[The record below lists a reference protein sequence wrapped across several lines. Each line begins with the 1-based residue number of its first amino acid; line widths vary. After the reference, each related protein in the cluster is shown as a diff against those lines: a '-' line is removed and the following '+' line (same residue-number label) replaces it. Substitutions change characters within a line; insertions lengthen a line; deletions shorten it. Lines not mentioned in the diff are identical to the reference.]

1 MKGILQSNQ
10 TLESSL
16 NSFMEELNHNVE
28 QYQDDAQ
35 KSEEL
40 ARTHRVMLVIQAF
53 LENGESDFVSDA
65 ECARWV
71 TILNTSKQ
79 KLGQWVTHRGNAQQL
94 QGVKT
99 QFTNQIDSLY
109 KTISLYMGAQGFS
122 TSSMATAEETKSRFS
137 YQNIEDFHVKAK
149 KALAEITVL
158 TEQIESLKND
168 SESDSSAINALK
180 TKLVDGSKDEIS
192 VADMISDVH
201 DKAVEKADKIKLAYD
216 EIVLGVDGEQALF
229 NSIKE
234 YRDDAQS
241 FKNETKE
248 HLTAQAGMLERLRE
262 FYVRVYGDEE
272 DESIKGIDEEIADH
286 LKKLTDFE
294 DKQEKKY
301 TALNEQIESLLPA
314 ATSAGL
320 ASAYETLKSECD
332 TPIKDFTTLF
342 YLALLGLFICSS
354 IFVID
359 SFSIWPFSIEFV
371 GAGTWTEVSTA
382 GLKKIP
388 FVLPFLWLTVFA
400 SKRRSEQQR
409 LRQEYAHKEALAK
422 SYESYKQQIEDLG
435 EENQQLQARLL
446 ERTIEAIAFNAST
459 TLDKKHSDGTLAE
472 RFAGQTLKGG
482 K

>member
-1 MKGILQSNQ
+1 
-10 TLESSL
+10 
-16 NSFMEELNHNVE
+16 MEELNQNVE
-28 QYQDDAQ
+28 QYQGDDQ
-35 KSEEL
+35 KSPEL
-40 ARTHRVMLVIQAF
+40 ERTHRVMLVIQAF
-53 LENGESDFVSDA
+53 LENGESYFVSDT
-65 ECARWV
+65 ECANWV
-71 TILNTSKQ
+71 KSLNASKQ
-79 KLGQWVTHRGNAQQL
+79 KLGQWVTNKGNTQQI
-94 QGVKT
+94 QSAKT

-109 KTISLYMGAQGFS
+109 KAISIYMGAQGFS
-122 TSSMATAEETKSRFS
+122 TSSMATAEETKSRS
-137 YQNIEDFHVKAK
+137 TYQKIEDFHVKAK
-149 KALAEITVL
+149 KALAEITDL
-158 TEQIESLKND
+158 TQQIESLKND
-168 SESDSSAINALK
+168 SESDRSSINTLK
-180 TKLVDGSKDEIS
+180 TKLVDGSTDERS

-201 DKAVEKADKIKLAYD
+201 DKAVEKAGKIKLAYD
-216 EIVLGVDGEQALF
+216 EIVLGADGEQAIF

-248 HLTAQAGMLERLRE
+248 HLTAQTGMLERLRE

-272 DESIKGIDEEIADH
+272 DESSKGIDGEIANH
-286 LKKLTDFE
+286 LEKLTDFE

-301 TALNEQIESLLPA
+301 TALNEQIEGLLPA

-332 TPIKDFTTLF
+332 TPIKDFTKLF
-342 YLALLGLFICSS
+342 YLSLLGLLICSS

-359 SFSIWPFSIEFV
+359 SIRIWPFSIEFV

-422 SYESYKQQIEDLG
+422 SYDSYKKQIEDLG

-472 RFAGQTLKGG
+472 RFAGQTLKSG

>member
-16 NSFMEELNHNVE
+16 NTFMEELE
-28 QYQDDAQ
+28 QKTKQYQDDSQ
-35 KSEEL
+35 RYPEL
-40 ARTHRVMLVIQAF
+40 ARTYKIMLVIQAF
-53 LENGESDFVSDA
+53 LENGDSDFVSDA
-65 ECARWV
+65 ECQRWV
-71 TILNTSKQ
+71 TNLNNSNQ
-79 KLGQWVTHRGNAQQL
+79 KLVQWLSHKGNPQQHEAAK
-94 QGVKT
+94 V
-99 QFTNQIDSLY
+99 QFTNQIDALY
-109 KTISLYMGAQGFS
+109 KAVSLYMGAQGFS
-122 TSSMATAEETKSRFS
+122 TSSMATAEDTRSRSS
-137 YQNIEDFHVKAK
+137 YSNIEDFHLKAK
-149 KALAEITVL
+149 NALTEIHNL
-158 TEQIESLKND
+158 TEQIELLKNN
-168 SESDSSAINALK
+168 SESDNSAINTLR
-180 TKLVDGSKDEIS
+180 TKLVDGTNDEKS
-192 VADMISDVH
+192 VADIISDVH
-201 DKAVEKADKIKLAYD
+201 DKTVEKVDKINIAYD
-216 EIVLGVDGEQALF
+216 KIVLGVDGEQSLF

-241 FKNETKE
+241 LKNETKE
-248 HLTAQAGMLERLRE
+248 HLTAQTGMLERLKE
-262 FYVRVYGDEE
+262 FYVRVYGDDE
-272 DESIKGIDEEIADH
+272 DESIKGLDEEIADY

-294 DKQEKKY
+294 KKQEKKY

-332 TPIKDFTTLF
+332 DPIEGFTKLF
-342 YLALLGLFICSS
+342 YFALLGLFICSS
-354 IFVID
+354 IFVVD

-371 GAGTWTEVSTA
+371 SAGSWAEVSTA

-422 SYESYKQQIEDLG
+422 SYDSYKQQIEALG
-435 EENQQLQARLL
+435 EENKQLQARLL

-472 RFAGQTLKGG
+472 RFAGHTLKEG